1 MAGTEIEQFL
11 GAGRNLADRRGLP
24 TSRPRINQSWNPRE
38 VHTIKL
44 GTMLGQVAIMP
55 QQTDRVS
62 LAGYGGDE
70 QMISRLRA
78 NVQGGVLNIEGELPF
93 KPGQSGGFGGGSY
106 NVFGDGVVITGGSVH
121 IGGRSSFSTSGRG
134 GQRMLIVNGR
144 EVDLSRHIQLA
155 LIVPVGT
162 NIRVGDMVGAVG
174 IGPNLGG
181 ALDFSARF
189 DTHVFAY
196 DVTELTGEVSG
207 QGRAEVQLVH
217 ESADIHVS
225 GQGDFVL
232 GSVGGKFDASVSGQG
247 NIRVGG
253 GNSRSMRAKVSGQGS
268 IDHRGTVLGGAR
280 LRVSGMGNINANR
293 VSGDVDA
300 NVSGMG
306 SIVANGQTYRPRW

>member
-11 GAGRNLADRRGLP
+11 GAGRELADRKGLP
-24 TSRPRINQSWNPRE
+24 TSHPRINRSWSPRE

-62 LAGYGGDE
+62 LVGYGGDE
-70 QMISRLRA
+70 LMINHLRA
-78 NVQGGVLNIEGELPF
+78 NVQGGVLYVEGELPF
-93 KPGQSGGFGGGSY
+93 KPGHSGGFGNGSY
-106 NVFGDGVVITGGSVH
+106 NVFGDGIVITGGSVH
-121 IGGRSSFSTSGRG
+121 IGGSFSSGGRG

-144 EVDLSRHIQLA
+144 EVDLSRYIQLA
-155 LIVPVGT
+155 LIVPVGI
-162 NIRVGDMVGAVG
+162 NVRIGDMVGAVG

-181 ALDFSARF
+181 TLDFSARF

-207 QGRAEVQLVH
+207 QGHAEVQSVRD
-217 ESADIHVS
+217 SADIHVS

-232 GSVGGKFDASVSGQG
+232 GSVGGKFDAHVSGQG

-253 GNSRSMRAKVSGQGS
+253 GNSRSMRARVSGQGS
-268 IDHRGTVLGGAR
+268 IGHHGTVLGSAT
-280 LRVSGMGNINANR
+280 LKVSGMGSINAFR

-300 NVSGMG
+300 RVTGMG
-306 SIVANGQTYRPRW
+306 QIVANGRVYHSR